1 VIFGLGVVVGADVV
15 VVVEVVRG
23 LGTFRLVQAS
33 VIPIKFNN
41 KHKTSVDTM
50 LNLQFLKLLK

>member
-1 VIFGLGVVVGADVV
+1 MLC
-15 VVVEVVRG
+15 
-23 LGTFRLVQAS
+23 GTNINLDLKIIYNS
-33 VIPIKFNN
+33 PVIPIKFNN